1 MGTRSGAERPRSRRC
16 LLISP
21 YISSHLPNLPPQV
34 ACRATSIKPHIDALS
49 VLVLRW
55 RKMEL
60 HAWPA
65 LLATGARR
73 HHEAALVR
81 VLTLTLTLTLS
92 LTLPVVH
99 PNPSPTLALP

>member
-1 MGTRSGAERPRSRRC
+1 MWGRGRVPSDLDRDATSLYLPTSPH
-16 LLISP
+16 ISP
-21 YISSHLPNLPPQV
+21 YLPPQV

-92 LTLPVVH
+92 LTLPR
-99 PNPSPTLALP
+99 SPP